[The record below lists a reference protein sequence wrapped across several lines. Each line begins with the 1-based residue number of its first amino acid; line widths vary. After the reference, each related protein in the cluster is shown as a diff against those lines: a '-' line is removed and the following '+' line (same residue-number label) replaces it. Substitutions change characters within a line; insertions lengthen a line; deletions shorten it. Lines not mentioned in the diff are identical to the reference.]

1 MTTSIKSG
9 LILGALQIG
18 AALASVAAASLGWIS
33 FDMSLRLTM
42 AVIGLVLVYQANLV
56 PKSAAGRSAGYQ
68 AVKRVTGWALVFG
81 GLGYAAAWLFAPI
94 EAAAL
99 VSMATVI
106 AAIAYIFAYR
116 RWLRGKAS

>member
-1 MTTSIKSG
+1 MTKSIKSG
-9 LILGALQIG
+9 LILGAVQIG

-56 PKSAAGRSAGYQ
+56 PKSAAGRSANYQ
-68 AVKRVTGWALVFG
+68 AVKRVTGWALVLG
-81 GLGYAAAWLFAPI
+81 GLGYAAAWMFAPI

-99 VSMATVI
+99 VSMAAVI
-106 AAIAYIFAYR
+106 AAIIYIFAYR
-116 RWLRGKAS
+116 RWLRGKTS